1 MSIKRF
7 HIDVD
12 MEERWIP
19 HFCSM
24 LKKMEYNGNI
34 GHSQIERFYSD
45 GDGDFRPKFNFDVDF
60 EQQKPKNKEIQTT
73 RFTTIND
80 LRQGK
85 IIVFNEEVYDAG

>member
-19 HFCSM
+19 YFCSM

-60 EQQKPKNKEIQTT
+60 EQQKPKTMELQTT
-73 RFTTIND
+73 NFTVTND
-80 LRQGK
+80 TRRGE
-85 IIVFNEEVYDAG
+85 IIFFNEDIYDAG

>member
-19 HFCSM
+19 YFCSM

-45 GDGDFRPKFNFDVDF
+45 GDGDFRPKFNFDIDF
-60 EQQKPKNKEIQTT
+60 EQQKPRTMELQTT
-73 RFTTIND
+73 DFTVIND
-80 LRQGK
+80 MRRGE
-85 IIVFNEEVYDAG
+85 IILFNEDIYDAG

>member
-1 MSIKRF
+1 
-7 HIDVD
+7 

-60 EQQKPKNKEIQTT
+60 EQQKPKIKEIQLK
-73 RFTTIND
+73 RFTTIID
-80 LRQGK
+80 K
-85 IIVFNEEVYDAG
+85 EVYDAG